1 MFFKEREEDKHKLEK
16 MLRHYEETVAN
27 KFQEYNQQMQYKLED
42 LENEINNNVSKAME
56 ESVSVTT
63 IYLRLGK

>member
-1 MFFKEREEDKHKLEK
+1 